1 MAKRTLNVD
10 LLLGA
15 IIVLIFIGFSYI
27 KPFFFEDIENH
38 IYDSASRFAPAE
50 KQGVSKVVLINIDDK
65 SLTRLGSWP
74 WPRHLIAEMI
84 DILKEGGVK
93 LIGLNIPL
101 FDKQA
106 SLGLDVLRS
115 FHEKFKAYPF
125 GEKDPTMAAWM
136 QEHLKQME
144 KDLDS
149 DRKLVESVMRS
160 RNVVLSASVELGIS
174 PDRAERRADDRL
186 AKESLSL
193 AQLSDSLKRRVSA
206 KHVSIPFPEL
216 AQSALGMGHDRLALE
231 NRMAGRSH
239 LMFVNYRG
247 LLLPSFPFRL
257 AIAYQD
263 LQPDKV
269 TVVENEIRL
278 KGRNIAI
285 NNGELLVRS
294 RDNQDLF
301 PQYPF
306 VDILRARQIQPIL
319 KGKIAL
325 IGLNALESR
334 RMISSIP
341 PNMSEGVLI
350 ANILQNIINANFVT
364 RPPFMFHFEILS
376 IFLLG
381 GIVSLLLPRMG
392 ALSKTALAAGLII
405 LPLLAGIALLS
416 AKGIWFKT
424 TYIVCAVLTIYFT
437 ISLKHLLLT
446 RGSTRDSV
454 ETNRL
459 LGLSFQSQ
467 GLLDLAFDKFRRL
480 PVDDETRELLYNL
493 GLEYE
498 KKRITDKA
506 LIAYEYI
513 RKWGSYRD
521 LDERIPKMKASDN
534 SSTLGSHGEN
544 REISIL
550 ADTSAETPSRVGRFD
565 ILEELGKGSMG
576 QVYKALDPKINRLL
590 AIKTIRFSDEFEE
603 DIIQEIKERFFR
615 EAEIAGQI
623 SHPSIVTIYDVG
635 EDRDLT
641 YMAMEFLEG
650 ENLEKYIF
658 KENLLPFT
666 KILDIIAEVAEALA
680 FAHRA
685 DVIHRDIKPANI
697 MLLKNGGVK
706 VTDFGIAKAIS
717 SSRTKTGVILGTPNY
732 MSPEQIMGQK
742 MDLRSDIFSLGV
754 LFFQLLTGELPFHG
768 ENLSSLLYQITQIR
782 HPSLRSYNPKIPR
795 VCEQILDKALAK
807 DPKDRFS
814 NAEEMEKIIRLLIS
828 KIEVLK
834 KTKVVQGRPQH

>member
-15 IIVLIFIGFSYI
+15 IIVLIFIGFSI
-27 KPFFFEDIENH
+27 IRPSFFETIERYV
-38 IYDSASRFAPAE
+38 YDSASQFAPVE
-50 KQGVSKVVLINIDDK
+50 KQGVSQVVLINIDDK
-65 SLTRLGSWP
+65 SLAHLGSWP

-84 DILKEGGVK
+84 DILKESGAK
-93 LIGLNIPL
+93 LIGLNVRL
-101 FDKQA
+101 FEKQVN
-106 SLGLDVLRS
+106 LGLEVLRS

-125 GEKDPTMAAWM
+125 GEKDPVMATWM

-149 DRKLVESVMRS
+149 DRRLIESVRQS
-160 RNVVLSASVELGIS
+160 GNVVFPASVKFESS
-174 PDRAERRADDRL
+174 PERIETGRVAI
-186 AKESLSL
+186 LSRDFL
-193 AQLSDSLKRRVSA
+193 SSAQLSDSLKKRVS
-206 KHVSIPFPEL
+206 VNRISLPFLEL
-216 AQSALGMGHDRLALE
+216 AQNALGVGHDSLTLE
-231 NRMAGRSH
+231 SNMVGRSH
-239 LMFVNYRG
+239 LMFVSYKG
-247 LLLPSFPFRL
+247 SLLPSFPLRL

-263 LQPDKV
+263 LEPKQV
-269 TVVENEIRL
+269 TVVENQIRL
-278 KGRNIAI
+278 KGRSIATS
-285 NNGELLVRS
+285 NGELLVRF
-294 RDNQDLF
+294 RDNQDPF

-306 VDILRARQIQPIL
+306 VDILRARQAPPVL
-319 KGKIAL
+319 KGKIAV
-325 IGLNALESR
+325 IGFNASESR
-334 RMISSIP
+334 LMNAPTSSSV
-341 PNMSEGVLI
+341 SEGVLI
-350 ANILQNIINANFVT
+350 ANILENIINATFIS

-381 GIVSLLLPRMG
+381 GIASLLFPRMG
-392 ALSKTALAAGLII
+392 GLNRTALALGLII
-405 LPLLAGIALLS
+405 FSLLAGMLLFS
-416 AKGIWFKT
+416 IRGIWFKT
-424 TYIVCAVLTIYFT
+424 TYIVCGTLSIYLT
-437 ISLKHLLLT
+437 ISLKHLLVA
-446 RGSTRDSV
+446 RGSARDSI

-480 PVDDETRELLYNL
+480 PVDDETKELVYNL

-498 KKRITDKA
+498 RKRMTDRA

-513 RKWGSYRD
+513 SKWGSYRD
-521 LDERIPKMKASDN
+521 LDERIPNMKASDN
-534 SSTLGSHGEN
+534 SSTLGSYGEN
-544 REISIL
+544 REVSIL
-550 ADTSAETPSRVGRFD
+550 ADASAETRSRVGRYD
-565 ILEELGKGSMG
+565 VLEELGKGSMG
-576 QVYKALDPKINRLL
+576 QVYKALDPKLNRLL

-615 EAEIAGQI
+615 EAEIAGQL

-658 KENLLPFT
+658 KENLLPFM
-666 KILDIIAEVAEALA
+666 KILDVIAEVAEALD
-680 FAHRA
+680 FAHGA

-768 ENLSSLLYQITQIR
+768 ENLSSLLYQITQVR
-782 HPSLRSYNPKIPR
+782 HPSVRSYNPKIPR
-795 VCEQILDKALAK
+795 VCEQILNKALAK

-814 NAEEMEKIIRLLIS
+814 NAEEMERIIRLLIS
-828 KIEVLK
+828 KIEALRK
-834 KTKVVQGRPQH
+834 KKVA